1 MTKGRQ
7 QGEDEQGDHRER
19 DSTGRGYHR
28 DMTGTV
34 IVRGEDDTGIPWGH
48 WGGDT
53 TGTQGDHMER
63 ISYGEDIIGITQG
76 YHMEMKP
83 QRDRGERI

>member
-1 MTKGRQ
+1 
-7 QGEDEQGDHRER
+7 
-19 DSTGRGYHR
+19 
-28 DMTGTV
+28 MTGTV
-34 IVRGEDDTGIPWGH
+34 IVRGDYGERMTQGYHGDIG

-53 TGTQGDHMER
+53 TGDAGIPQGDHMER
-63 ISYGEDIIGITQG
+63 ISYGEDIIGIPQG